1 MEEDQNITK
10 KKGEDRF
17 SDLMFGSRR
26 DNDPDEEPEMKRENQ
41 PSIDYG
47 ELMIHFDSLME
58 SAKNLKPLFQK
69 VIPFVEQIWKKK

>member
-1 MEEDQNITK
+1 MEEDQNSTK
-10 KKGEDRF
+10 KKAEDRF
-17 SDLMFGSRR
+17 TDLMFGSRR
-26 DNDPDEEPEMKRENQ
+26 DNDPDEETEMKRENQ